1 VYDPDQLDT
10 TSTTWGRQLRQL
22 SDDSNPDQM
31 DSDGDGIGDLCDATA
46 EETKTGPLSEG
57 HDDAPITE
65 KDEGCF
71 SESSTASV
79 IVGLFLLGGAARRR
93 RR

>member
-1 VYDPDQLDT
+1 
-10 TSTTWGRQLRQL
+10 
-22 SDDSNPDQM
+22 M
-31 DSDGDGIGDLCDATA
+31 DSDGDGVGDVCDAAA

-57 HDDAPITE
+57 HDDGPIAE
-65 KDEGCF
+65 KEDGCF
-71 SESSTASV
+71 GSESSTASV